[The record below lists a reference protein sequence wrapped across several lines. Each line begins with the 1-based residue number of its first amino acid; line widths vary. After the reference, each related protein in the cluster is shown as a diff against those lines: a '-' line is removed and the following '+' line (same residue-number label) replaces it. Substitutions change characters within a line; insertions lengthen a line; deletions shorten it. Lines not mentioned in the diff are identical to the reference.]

1 MEAHEIKRLMEKLIR
16 VNRLHRSLI
25 ERKIAEEDIHRG
37 QMHQLLYIMSS
48 ENPPSQ
54 KELAAAF
61 EVTPAAIAMSMK
73 KLEQKGLVTRV
84 PDPSDSRVNL
94 LAVSEKG
101 KKLIEDNGRH
111 FERIDQLMF
120 DDIDEGEIAS
130 LRATLDKVTQNLI
143 DLGAN
148 DETPVFMRPSKK

>member
-25 ERKIAEEDIHRG
+25 EKKIAEEDIHRG

-48 ENPPSQ
+48 EKPPSQ

-61 EVTPAAIAMSMK
+61 EVTPAAVAMSMK
-73 KLEQKGLVTRV
+73 KLEQKGLITRV

-101 KKLIEDNGRH
+101 KRLIEENGRH
-111 FERIDQLMF
+111 FARIDQLMF
-120 DDIDEGEIAS
+120 DSISEADIDT

-143 DLGAN
+143 DLGAS
-148 DETPVFMRPSKK
+148 DEMPVFMRQSKK